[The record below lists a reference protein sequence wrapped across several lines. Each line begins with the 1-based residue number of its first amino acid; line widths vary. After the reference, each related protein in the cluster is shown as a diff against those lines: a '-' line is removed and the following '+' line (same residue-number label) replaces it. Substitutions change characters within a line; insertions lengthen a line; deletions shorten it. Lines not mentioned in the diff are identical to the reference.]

1 MNTSGPRGRRGGG
14 RAASENPCT
23 AETNGF
29 QVRVRPSYLPEQ
41 SDPDEHRFVWAYRVE
56 IENRGEETAQLISRH
71 WVITDATGRVEEV
84 QGLGVVG
91 EQPTIRPGETYAY
104 ASGCPLATPS
114 GVMAGTYEM
123 VSDAG
128 AQFEIQIPPFSLDLP
143 TMRRVVN

>member
-1 MNTSGPRGRRGGG
+1 M
-14 RAASENPCT
+14 
-23 AETNGF
+23 
-29 QVRVRPSYLPEQ
+29 RVVTEYLSAQ
-41 SDPDEHRFVWAYRVE
+41 SDPLESRYAWSYTIE
-56 IENRGEETAQLISRH
+56 IENRGEETAQLIARH
-71 WVITDATGRVEEV
+71 WIITDAAGKVEEV

-123 VSDAG
+123 ISDAG

-143 TMRRVVN
+143 TMRRVLN

>member
-1 MNTSGPRGRRGGG
+1 MNAPGPRGRRRGG
-14 RAASENPCT
+14 RSVSENPYT

-71 WVITDATGRVEEV
+71 WIITDAVGKVEEV

-104 ASGCPLATPS
+104 ASGCPLATTS
-114 GVMAGTYEM
+114 GVMAGTYDM
-123 VSDAG
+123 VTDGG
-128 AQFEIQIPPFSLDLP
+128 AQFQIEIPPFSLDLP
-143 TMRRVVN
+143 NMRRVVN